1 MSHSNGDDDDD
12 GDRGDGRR
20 GGLRSS
26 QAFVHA
32 RVSPRSGDVAADG
45 RVKDQEASGLLVN
58 LTPHAV
64 HVLKC
69 GGELGSDA
77 TVVYPPDPRG
87 AVRLRSTPQTL
98 AEVRPD
104 DVHVYSMPDF
114 DRERLDNFPYGP
126 DDAAH
131 PDILVAG
138 LVAPY
143 VPRWFRGQVL
153 VPDTGPESVIRDSEG
168 RIQAVRRLYE
178 VPPACK
184 SAPPTQ
190 ARKAGGGN

>member
-1 MSHSNGDDDDD
+1 MSHSNGNDD
-12 GDRGDGRR
+12 GGR
-20 GGLRSS
+20 GGLRGS
-26 QAFVHA
+26 QMFARA
-32 RVSPRSGDVAADG
+32 RVSPRSGDIAADG
-45 RVKDQEASGLLVN
+45 RVKDEAALGPPVN

-69 GGELGSDA
+69 GGDLGSEA

-87 AVRLRSTPQTL
+87 PVRLRSTPQTL

-114 DRERLDNFPYGP
+114 ERECLDNFPYGP
-126 DDAAH
+126 DDAARH

-153 VPDTGPESVIRDSEG
+153 VPDTGPESAIRDKG
-168 RIQAVRRLYE
+168 QIRAVRRLYE
-178 VPPACK
+178 VPEVCRLPPP
-184 SAPPTQ
+184 SAKAPTKKGE
-190 ARKAGGGN
+190 RAGRE

>member
-1 MSHSNGDDDDD
+1 MSHHNND
-12 GDRGDGRR
+12 GR

-26 QAFVHA
+26 QMFARA
-32 RVSPRSGDVAADG
+32 RVSPRSGDIAADG
-45 RVKDQEASGLLVN
+45 RVKDEAALGALVN

-69 GGELGSDA
+69 GGELGSEA

-98 AEVRPD
+98 AAVRPD

-114 DRERLDNFPYGP
+114 ERERLDGFPYGP

-153 VPDTGPESVIRDSEG
+153 VPDTGPESAVRDKDG

-178 VPPACK
+178 VPEVCRH
-184 SAPPTQ
+184 PPLGR
-190 ARKAGGGN
+190 AKGKEPM